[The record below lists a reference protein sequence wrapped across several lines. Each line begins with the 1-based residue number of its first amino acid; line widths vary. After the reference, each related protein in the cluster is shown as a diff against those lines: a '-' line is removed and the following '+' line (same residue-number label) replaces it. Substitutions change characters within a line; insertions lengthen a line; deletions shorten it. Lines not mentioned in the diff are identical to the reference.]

1 MISKTDSVGVKS
13 ALEII
18 VSAKLQIINGKISKQ
33 EIMNVSEQK
42 GNIIKGKLIK
52 PKSLSDLKKI
62 VTVKK

>member
-52 PKSLSDLKKI
+52 PRSLTDLKKI
-62 VTVKK
+62 VTLKK

>member
-52 PKSLSDLKKI
+52 PKSLTDLKKI
-62 VTVKK
+62 VTLKK

>member
-52 PKSLSDLKKI
+52 PSLTDLKKI
-62 VTVKK
+62 ITVKK

>member
-52 PKSLSDLKKI
+52 PKSLTDLKKI
-62 VTVKK
+62 ITVKK

>member
-42 GNIIKGKLIK
+42 VI
-52 PKSLSDLKKI
+52 SLKVS
-62 VTVKK
+62 